1 MEKLTLE
8 ITGMSCGHCV
18 AAVKKALSVDGVVV
32 DEVVVGRAD
41 VRVDP
46 AMATAASLA
55 ERVADAGFAVTGTH

>member
-1 MEKLTLE
+1 M
-8 ITGMSCGHCV
+8 
-18 AAVKKALSVDGVVV
+18 SVDGVVV